1 MSQLNFSELF
11 KTTHEEHHSN
21 SVNKSPFILS
31 IGYYFFVMLILASFV
46 FILFDQLGDTSIPSL
61 KETITP
67 QVEVDRLFDQYE
79 NLVVVLPNA
88 IISDF
93 DKYTTYPF
101 NDSYFMIV
109 YQDFDDFIDING
121 VPTIL
126 PTYIVSALELGTI
139 DVATQKTLIPEE
151 LLGYDVIE
159 TIQINDYLT
168 FTSFTNSLINFIVY
182 LLLFPVLFFLLR
194 PYLLKDIQDA
204 KSYQA
209 KWVGLIISGY
219 LYVLAGNIFANV
231 LSQFVYLVTGR
242 EQVEAVNQTIIMES
256 LQGNGAILMIV
267 SAVILGPIVE
277 ELIFRKA
284 FFGIISNQKI
294 AVFVSSLTFGLIHV
308 LAEPTFTDLLINIIP
323 YVVMGFVFGY
333 IYTKQNKNLFVV
345 TVVHMLTNLISI
357 ISILLIF

>member
-11 KTTHEEHHSN
+11 KTTHEEHHS
-21 SVNKSPFILS
+21 SPVNKSRFILS
-31 IGYYFFVMLILASFV
+31 IGYYFFVMLILASFI
-46 FILFDQLGDTSIPSL
+46 FILFDQLGDTSVPSL

-79 NLVVVLPNA
+79 KLVVVLPNS

-93 DKYTTYPF
+93 DMYETYPF

-109 YQDFDDFIDING
+109 YEEFDDFIDIDG

-126 PTYIVSALELGTI
+126 PSYIVSALELDLLEVT
-139 DVATQKTLIPEE
+139 TQKSLIPEE
-151 LLGYDVIE
+151 LIAYDVMDSIL
-159 TIQINDYLT
+159 IDDVVT

-182 LLLFPVLFFLLR
+182 LLLFPVLFFFLK
-194 PYLLKDIQDA
+194 PYLLKDILDA
-204 KSYQA
+204 KSYQS
-209 KWVGLIISGY
+209 KWVGLIIAGY

-231 LSQFVYLVTGR
+231 LTQLVYLVTGR
-242 EQVEAVNQTIIMES
+242 EQTEAVNQTIIMEA
-256 LQGNGAILMIV
+256 LQGNGVVFMVI

-294 AVFVSSLTFGLIHV
+294 AVIVSSLTFGLIHV

-333 IYTKQNKNLFVV
+333 IYTKHNKNLFVV

-357 ISILLIF
+357 ITILLIF

>member
-11 KTTHEEHHSN
+11 KTTHEKHPSN
-21 SVNKSPFILS
+21 PVNKSRFILS

-67 QVEVDRLFDQYE
+67 QVDVERLFDQYE
-79 NLVVVLPNA
+79 NLVVVLPNT

-93 DKYTTYPF
+93 DMYPTYPF

-109 YQDFDDFIDING
+109 YDTFDDFIDVDG

-126 PTYIVSALELGTI
+126 PTYIISALELGTI
-139 DVATQKTLIPEE
+139 NLATQKTFIPEE
-151 LLGYDVIE
+151 LLAYDVMDVIH
-159 TIQINDYLT
+159 NDAYVT

-182 LLLFPVLFFLLR
+182 VFLFPVLFFLLR
-194 PYLLKDIQDA
+194 PYIINDIQDA
-204 KSYQA
+204 KSYQS
-209 KWVGLIISGY
+209 KWVGLIIAGY
-219 LYVLAGNIFANV
+219 LYVFAGNIFANV
-231 LSQFVYLVTGR
+231 LSQLVYLVTGE
-242 EQVEAVNQTIIMES
+242 EQSEAVNQTIIMEA
-256 LQGNGAILMIV
+256 LQGNGVILMVI

-294 AVFVSSLTFGLIHV
+294 AVIVSSLTFGLIHV
-308 LAEPTFTDLLINIIP
+308 LAEPTITDLLINIIP

-333 IYTKQNKNLFVV
+333 IYTKHNKNLFVV

-357 ISILLIF
+357 ITILLIF